1 MTPILIAVSVAY
13 VVMGVL
19 VLAVGL
25 GSRYK
30 WWLKAGAIVITS
42 AFFIEI
48 FFASKGLLG
57 WPGSGRLPGKFQ
69 LLWSRVVEPDP
80 KMGSAGAI
88 YLWVE
93 EVDGNN
99 VPSGVPRS
107 YRLPYSVK
115 LADRALKARDEIM
128 SGNPQEGVAEDL
140 AGNENGMEAPPS
152 QAQAQQ
158 QTADLQQQDGGMS
171 SIGGKIDLEGILEKI
186 PRVEFRPMSGPVLPP
201 KP

>member
-1 MTPILIAVSVAY
+1 MTPILIAVSAAY
-13 VVMGVL
+13 VVMGVM

-25 GSRYK
+25 GSRYV

-57 WPGSGRLPGKFQ
+57 WPGSGRLPPKFQ

-80 KMGSAGAI
+80 KIGSRGSI

-93 EVDGNN
+93 EVDSNN
-99 VPSGVPRS
+99 VPTGVPRS

-115 LADRALKARDEIM
+115 LADRTTKARDEIM
-128 SGNPQEGVAEDL
+128 SGNPMEGVADDL
-140 AGNENGMEAPPS
+140 GGTDENNDNAAT
-152 QAQAQQ
+152 AQAQQ
-158 QTADLQQQDGGMS
+158 TANLQNDGGTS
-171 SIGGKIDLEGILEKI
+171 SIGAKVDLEGILENI
-186 PRVEFRPMSGPVLPP
+186 PHVEFRPMTGPVLPP

>member
-1 MTPILIAVSVAY
+1 MTPILIAISAAY

-19 VLAVGL
+19 VLAVGV
-25 GSRYK
+25 GSRYV

-42 AFFIEI
+42 VFFVEI

-57 WPGSGRLPGKFQ
+57 WPGAGRLPPKFQ
-69 LLWSRVVEPDP
+69 LLWSRVIEPD
-80 KMGSAGAI
+80 KKLGSNGAI
-88 YLWVE
+88 FLWVE
-93 EVDGNN
+93 EVDANN

-115 LADRALKARDEIM
+115 LADRTNKARDEIM
-128 SGNPQEGVAEDL
+128 SGNPQEGVADEM
-140 AGNENGMEAPPS
+140 AGNDNDSP

-158 QTADLQQQDGGMS
+158 QTANLQNDGGTTS
-171 SIGGKIDLEGILEKI
+171 LGGKVDLEGILENM
-186 PRVEFRPMSGPVLPP
+186 PHVEFRPMSGPTLPP